1 MEYVFTCVHGV
12 YDLLIPGSS
21 NFHSEFVKQC
31 NVFVLFIPRKLC
43 GLPLPSF
50 NSIPYYT

>member
-21 NFHSEFVKQC
+21 NFHS
-31 NVFVLFIPRKLC
+31 VFVMQM
-43 GLPLPSF
+43 
-50 NSIPYYT
+50 